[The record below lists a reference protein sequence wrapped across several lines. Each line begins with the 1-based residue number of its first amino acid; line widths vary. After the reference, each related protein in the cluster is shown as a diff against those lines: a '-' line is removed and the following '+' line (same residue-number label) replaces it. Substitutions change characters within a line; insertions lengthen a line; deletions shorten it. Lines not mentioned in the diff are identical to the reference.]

1 MKRMRRPAPLPRHLT
16 GQALTRTLL
25 VEEGIAPERL
35 YRADMTRIS
44 RGIHRRAVEELSAQA
59 QAAALAASLPE
70 TCLSHVTAASALGL
84 WLPPE
89 VRNDSRIHLTQ
100 PAGTTLRIR
109 RPGVVSHRRPLPETQ
124 LTQAHGVLTTT
135 PARTWFDL
143 SSACS
148 VRHLVML
155 GDHLVRTPRPKFEGR
170 SHPHATVEELR
181 AIIDSAGK
189 VRGKR
194 RSREALELIRVGADS
209 PPETA
214 LRLSLIEAGLPEPEL
229 QVPPAPHLA
238 EWFPA
243 DLGYPRLKIAIQ
255 YDGEPHFSPE
265 RARWDQTRNNE
276 FHTRDWLLLLFNRD
290 DHRDQFRRAVRH
302 VDAAIATRTQD

>member
-1 MKRMRRPAPLPRHLT
+1 M
-16 GQALTRTLL
+16 
-25 VEEGIAPERL
+25 EEGIRPERL
-35 YRADMTRIS
+35 YRTDMTPIS
-44 RGIHRRAVEELSAQA
+44 RGIHRSGAEDLSAQDH
-59 QAAALAASLPE
+59 AAALAASLPE
-70 TCLSHVTAASALGL
+70 TCLSHVTAAAALGL

-89 VRNDSRIHLTQ
+89 VRGDPRIHLTQ

-109 RPGVVSHRRPLPETQ
+109 RPGVVSHRRPLPEGQ
-124 LTQAHGVLTTT
+124 LMEIGGVPTTT

-143 SSACS
+143 SSVCS

-155 GDHLVRTPRPKFEGR
+155 GDHLVRAPRPKFEGR
-170 SHPHATVEELR
+170 AHPHATPEELR
-181 AIIDSAGK
+181 TTIDSSGK

-194 RSREALELIRVGADS
+194 RAREALQLIRVGADS

-214 LRLSLIEAGLPEPEL
+214 LRLSLTEAGLPEPEL
-229 QVPPAPHLA
+229 QVPPAPRLA

-276 FHTRDWLLLLFNRD
+276 FRTRDWLLLLFNRD
-290 DHRDQFRRAVRH
+290 DHRDGFRRAVRQ
-302 VDAAIATRTQD
+302 VAAAIATRTQQ